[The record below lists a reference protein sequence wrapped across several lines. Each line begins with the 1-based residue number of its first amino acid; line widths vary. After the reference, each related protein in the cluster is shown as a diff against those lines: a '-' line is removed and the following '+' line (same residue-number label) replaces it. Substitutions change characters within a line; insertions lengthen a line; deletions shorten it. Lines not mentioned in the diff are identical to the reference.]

1 MSLTLEHLTLVI
13 NARRSFK
20 CVRMLLD
27 KTEIHP
33 VRAIFNLFLICI
45 FATLVP
51 P

>member
-1 MSLTLEHLTLVI
+1 MSLTLEHVTLVI

-33 VRAIFNLFLICI
+33 IKIRVEI
-45 FATLVP
+45 
-51 P
+51 